1 MEKKYLTFE
10 EFETIG
16 CDVDEAETT
25 ITWMRRDDVVKL
37 YTCDNTVMSKL
48 KWKVKNNPKEYKA
61 WEAGRNKGK
70 VTGYFFEFPLKY
82 LSFRG
87 GSDPKALQ
95 SVRERLSSA
104 DGIDEEN

>member
-25 ITWMRRDDVVKL
+25 ITWMRRDDIVKL

-61 WEAGRNKGK
+61 YEAGRNKGK

-87 GSDPKALQ
+87 GSDPKAVE
-95 SVRERLSSA
+95 SVRERLGDISNKNSA
-104 DGIDEEN
+104 E

>member
-25 ITWMRRDDVVKL
+25 ITWMRRDDTVKL

-48 KWKVKNNPKEYKA
+48 KWKVKNNPKEYRA

-95 SVRERLSSA
+95 SVRERLSST
-104 DGIDEEN
+104 DSIDEEN